1 MAALATS
8 LDGPPPSWERRQ
20 QRQLEGEPKTQMA
33 LRELAKPFFFQARSL
48 SSNSFRTLF
57 PSRESKAQILWFLKM
72 LKLPFCSFLSHCYKI
87 TFGLKKMVKF
97 FSAQNEIY
105 FDFFPPIN
113 PTFENFSLILL
124 LLITKNQENHVNYDY
139 DSNRFSVQTW
149 RKKKRQKKE
158 KNQKIWEIDD
168 ETMFFWAKWYLLE
181 ESAMSMTDM
190 AGGAIW
196 MGQDSN
202 YGFSRQRK
210 SQWCVTSCTWNWIVD
225 AA

>member
-33 LRELAKPFFFQARSL
+33 LRTWACQAIFSSQIFVFKFIQNPFSFEREQSANSLVFKNSSSYPFVLFHHTAIKSLLDWKKWSNFFR
-48 SSNSFRTLF
+48 
-57 PSRESKAQILWFLKM
+57 LKM
-72 LKLPFCSFLSHCYKI
+72 RFI
-87 TFGLKKMVKF
+87 
-97 FSAQNEIY
+97 

-158 KNQKIWEIDD
+158 KNQKNLRNRRRNHV
-168 ETMFFWAKWYLLE
+168 FL
-181 ESAMSMTDM
+181 S
-190 AGGAIW
+190 
-196 MGQDSN
+196 
-202 YGFSRQRK
+202 
-210 SQWCVTSCTWNWIVD
+210 
-225 AA
+225 